1 MRWALVQRVCASASQ
16 IIISAKGTMQP
27 TSRRKRRV
35 LMFLDKR
42 MHLAILGFA
51 AFAVVVLPVGSLGGD
66 PVRVKSDK
74 VLLNGLLSCGPPCEQ
89 LNKNEQNT
97 NVQLHSYVEEPLD
110 QLLKRVPELKGISP
124 AANQGELAMILR
136 RTGAAVDE
144 FFANAVD
151 VIAHEEIVQ
160 ERLRPAVVSGG
171 MPGGLVDFKTRTR
184 DSYLILRQ
192 INGSRAE
199 IDEFRMNDQGIRI
212 DGVGLDKGF
221 FMTSGFALSIVHFSS
236 MVQWESKFFHLGDQ
250 KISGKDTYVI
260 AFAQLPS
267 EARNTVTLRAQG
279 AKVNL
284 FVQGIAWVDKANFQI
299 VQMRTDL
306 LAPRPD
312 IGLDEQTTEI
322 TFKEVRFS
330 DLAIPLWLPRDV
342 NINVK
347 FTAGASIEIVRNTH
361 RYTDYRRYQV
371 STKILAPTE

>member
-1 MRWALVQRVCASASQ
+1 
-16 IIISAKGTMQP
+16 
-27 TSRRKRRV
+27 
-35 LMFLDKR
+35 MFLDTR
-42 MHLAILGFA
+42 VCPAIFALASFA
-51 AFAVVVLPVGSLGGD
+51 LAVLPVDSLGD
-66 PVRVKSDK
+66 DAVRMKSDK
-74 VLLNGLLSCGPPCEQ
+74 VRLNLLVSYKQPCEQ
-89 LNKNEQNT
+89 LTKKEQDTNT
-97 NVQLHSYVEEPLD
+97 QLQSYVEEPLD
-110 QLLKRVPELKGISP
+110 QLLKRVPELKGISR

-136 RTGAAVDE
+136 RTGATVDE

-160 ERLRPAVVSGG
+160 ERLRPTVVSGG

-192 INGSRAE
+192 SNGSHAE
-199 IDEFRMNDQGIRI
+199 IGEFRMNDQGTRI
-212 DGVGLDKGF
+212 DEVGLDKGF

-236 MVQWESKFFHLGDQ
+236 MAQWESKFLHLGDQ
-250 KISGKDTYVI
+250 KIGGKETYVV

-267 EARNTVTLRAQG
+267 EARNTVTLRAAG

-306 LAPRPD
+306 LAPRLD

-330 DLAIPLWLPRDV
+330 DLAVPLWLPRDV
-342 NINVK
+342 DINVK
-347 FTAGASIEIVRNTH
+347 FTAGASMEIVRNTH
-361 RYTDYRRYQV
+361 RYTDYRRYRV
-371 STKILAPTE
+371 STKILAPN

>member
-1 MRWALVQRVCASASQ
+1 
-16 IIISAKGTMQP
+16 
-27 TSRRKRRV
+27 
-35 LMFLDKR
+35 MFLDNR
-42 MHLAILGFA
+42 MHPAILAFA
-51 AFAVVVLPVGSLGGD
+51 AFAVVVLPVGSLGRD
-66 PVRVKSDK
+66 PLRVKSDK
-74 VLLNGLLSCGPPCEQ
+74 VLLNGLVSCEQPWEQ
-89 LNKNEQNT
+89 LNKDEQT
-97 NVQLHSYVEEPLD
+97 NMQLHSYVEEPLD

-124 AANQGELAMILR
+124 AANQEELAMILR
-136 RTGAAVDE
+136 TTGAAVDE

-160 ERLRPAVVSGG
+160 ERLRPTVVSGG

-199 IDEFRMNDQGIRI
+199 IDEFRMNDKGIRV
-212 DGVGLDKGF
+212 DEVGLARGF
-221 FMTSGFALSIVHFSS
+221 FMTSGFALSVVHFSS
-236 MVQWESKFFHLGDQ
+236 MVQWESKFLHLGDQ
-250 KISGKDTYVI
+250 KISGKETYVI

-267 EARNTVTLRAQG
+267 EARNTVTLRAEG

-330 DLAIPLWLPRDV
+330 DLAFPLWLPRDV

-361 RYTDYRRYQV
+361 RYTDYRRYHV
-371 STKILAPTE
+371 STKILAPN

>member
-1 MRWALVQRVCASASQ
+1 
-16 IIISAKGTMQP
+16 
-27 TSRRKRRV
+27 
-35 LMFLDKR
+35 MFLDKR
-42 MHLAILGFA
+42 THPAILAFA
-51 AFAVVVLPVGSLGGD
+51 AFAVVVLPVGSPGRE

-74 VLLNGLLSCGPPCEQ
+74 VLLNGLVSCEQPWEQ
-89 LNKNEQNT
+89 LNKDEHNT
-97 NVQLHSYVEEPLD
+97 NMQLHSYVEEPLD

-124 AANQGELAMILR
+124 AANQEELAMILR
-136 RTGAAVDE
+136 TTGAAVDK

-160 ERLRPAVVSGG
+160 ERLRPTVVSGG

-192 INGSRAE
+192 INGSHAE
-199 IDEFRMNDQGIRI
+199 IDEFRMNDKGIRI
-212 DGVGLDKGF
+212 DEVGLDRGF
-221 FMTSGFALSIVHFSS
+221 FMTSGFALSVVHFSS
-236 MVQWESKFFHLGDQ
+236 MVQWESKFLHLGDQ

-267 EARNTVTLRAQG
+267 EARNTVTLRAEG

-330 DLAIPLWLPRDV
+330 DLAFPLWLPRDV

-361 RYTDYRRYQV
+361 RYTDYRRYHV
-371 STKILAPTE
+371 STKILAPN

>member
-1 MRWALVQRVCASASQ
+1 MVRPVV
-16 IIISAKGTMQP
+16 
-27 TSRRKRRV
+27 SR
-35 LMFLDKR
+35 
-42 MHLAILGFA
+42 
-51 AFAVVVLPVGSLGGD
+51 GGD
-66 PVRVKSDK
+66 PVLLKSNK
-74 VLLNGLLSCGPPCEQ
+74 VLYNGLGSCVQPCEQ
-89 LNKNEQNT
+89 LSKDVQNT
-97 NVQLHSYVEEPLD
+97 NMQLHSYVEEPLD
-110 QLLKRVPELKGISP
+110 QLLKRVPELKGIRP

-136 RTGAAVDE
+136 RTGAAVDQ
-144 FFANAVD
+144 FFANVVD

-160 ERLRPAVVSGG
+160 ERLRPTVVSGG
-171 MPGGLVDFKTRTR
+171 MPGGLVDFRTRTR

-199 IDEFRMNDQGIRI
+199 IDEFRMNDKGVRI
-212 DGVGLDKGF
+212 DEVGLDRGF

-236 MVQWESKFFHLGDQ
+236 MVQWESKFLHLGDQ
-250 KISGKDTYVI
+250 KISGQDTYVI

-267 EARNTVTLRAQG
+267 EARNSVTLRAGG

-284 FVQGIAWVDKANFQI
+284 FVQGIAWVDQANFQI

-330 DLAIPLWLPRDV
+330 DLAVPLWLPRDV

-347 FTAGASIEIVRNTH
+347 FTSGASVEIVRNTH
-361 RYTDYRRYQV
+361 RYTDYRRYHV
-371 STKILAPTE
+371 STKILAPN

>member
-1 MRWALVQRVCASASQ
+1 
-16 IIISAKGTMQP
+16 
-27 TSRRKRRV
+27 
-35 LMFLDKR
+35 MFLDNR
-42 MHLAILGFA
+42 MHPAILAFA
-51 AFAVVVLPVGSLGGD
+51 AFAVVVLPAGSLGRD
-66 PVRVKSDK
+66 PLRVKSDK
-74 VLLNGLLSCGPPCEQ
+74 VLLNGLVSCEQPWEQ
-89 LNKNEQNT
+89 LNKDEQT
-97 NVQLHSYVEEPLD
+97 NMQLHSYVEEPLD

-124 AANQGELAMILR
+124 AANQEELAMILR
-136 RTGAAVDE
+136 TTGAAVDK

-160 ERLRPAVVSGG
+160 ERLRPTVVSGG

-199 IDEFRMNDQGIRI
+199 IDEFRMNDKGIRV
-212 DGVGLDKGF
+212 DEVGLARGF
-221 FMTSGFALSIVHFSS
+221 FMTSGFALSVVHFSS
-236 MVQWESKFFHLGDQ
+236 MVQWESKFLHLGDQ
-250 KISGKDTYVI
+250 KISGKETYVI

-267 EARNTVTLRAQG
+267 EARNTVTLRAEG

-306 LAPRPD
+306 LAPRRD

-330 DLAIPLWLPRDV
+330 DLAFPLWLPRDV

-361 RYTDYRRYQV
+361 RYTDYRRYHV
-371 STKILAPTE
+371 STKILAPN

>member
-1 MRWALVQRVCASASQ
+1 
-16 IIISAKGTMQP
+16 
-27 TSRRKRRV
+27 
-35 LMFLDKR
+35 MFLDKR
-42 MHLAILGFA
+42 MHLAILAFPSFA
-51 AFAVVVLPVGSLGGD
+51 IVFLSVVSLGGD
-66 PVRVKSDK
+66 PVPVKSDK
-74 VLLNGLLSCGPPCEQ
+74 ALLNASVSCKQACEQ
-89 LNKNEQNT
+89 QNRDEQNT
-97 NVQLHSYVEEPLD
+97 NIELHSYVEEPLD
-110 QLLKRVPELKGISP
+110 QLLKSVPELKGISP

-144 FFANAVD
+144 FFANVVD

-160 ERLRPAVVSGG
+160 ERLRPTVVSGG
-171 MPGGLVDFKTRTR
+171 MPGGLVDFKTRMR

-192 INGSRAE
+192 MNGSRAK
-199 IDEFRMNDQGIRI
+199 IDEFRMNDKGMRI
-212 DGVGLDKGF
+212 DEVGLDKGF

-236 MVQWESKFFHLGDQ
+236 MLQWESKFLHLGDQ

-267 EARNTVTLRAQG
+267 EARNPVTLRAGG

-299 VQMRTDL
+299 AQMRTDL

-330 DLAIPLWLPRDV
+330 DLPVPLWLPRDV
-342 NINVK
+342 NINMK
-347 FTAGASIEIVRNTH
+347 FTAGASVEIVRNTH

-371 STKILAPTE
+371 STKILAPN